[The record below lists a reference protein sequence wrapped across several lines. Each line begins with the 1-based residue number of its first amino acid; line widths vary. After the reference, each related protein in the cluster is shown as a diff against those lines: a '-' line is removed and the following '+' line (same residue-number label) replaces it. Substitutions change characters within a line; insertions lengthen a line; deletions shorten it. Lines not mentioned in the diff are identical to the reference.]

1 MKLTR
6 QEAIER
12 CARKGFEAA
21 VGTKLLPEEQWQARS
36 LKHRQLWIHE
46 AERVICGD
54 LLVPSDRIFN
64 EAVIAESKIPEV
76 AAALAQ
82 GDAPA
87 PVEAEPW
94 PYDDAIRRM
103 AAEVARWAISN
114 ATRTSR
120 NSEAD
125 LTEQLG
131 RVAECFARLSMIGGV
146 K

>member
-1 MKLTR
+1 MMTR

-12 CARKGFEAA
+12 CARKGFDA
-21 VGTKLLPEEQWQARS
+21 WQAGADNWQIRTCPWGG
-36 LKHRQLWIHE
+36 LWIE
-46 AERVICGD
+46 DAAEVIDGGAD
-54 LLVPSDRIFN
+54 VAGSHHADFFR
-64 EAVIAESKIPEV
+64 AVLAESKIPEV

-131 RVAECFARLSMIGGV
+131 RIAECFARLSMIRGG